1 MMSYFHS
8 KEVYVTKPEA
18 RTGKGVHL
26 IRNVSFF
33 FFCLMPATVPVLV
46 LFNCALL
53 VTVVPKISE
62 EGKLYK
68 TSDILWTIS
77 YPCVVTAFGC
87 MVFFMYKGAS
97 VA

>member
-8 KEVYVTKPEA
+8 KEVYVAK
-18 RTGKGVHL
+18 L
-26 IRNVSFF
+26 FFF

-77 YPCVVTAFGC
+77 YPCVVTAFGF
-87 MVFFMYKGAS
+87 MFFFLCTK
-97 VA
+97 VLQ